1 MEERQPTGGSAA
13 LSSPEWDATQTRIL
27 DAADALLQRRG
38 VHGPTV
44 AELSRRAG
52 LSRPT
57 IYRNWDDADDVVR
70 SALLRRV
77 IGILDDLPHP
87 VRSRAELVDSVLT
100 FISRFRADAV
110 YARLLADEPESFTR
124 YTLQRVGQSQRR
136 ILRWLATAIGGAQ
149 HGDDVR
155 GDSPDDMA
163 VMLLLI
169 AQSAVLS
176 HGTVAELI
184 DEAAWQHELRA
195 ALDGY
200 LRP

>member
-1 MEERQPTGGSAA
+1 MKERQPQAPPGAGTPS
-13 LSSPEWDATQTRIL
+13 WDDTQSRIL

-38 VHGPTV
+38 VRGVTI
-44 AELSRRAG
+44 AELSRRAE

-57 IYRNWDDADDVVR
+57 IYRNWADADDVVR

-77 IGILDDLPHP
+77 IGILADLPAP
-87 VRSRAELVDSVLT
+87 VHTRADIVDAVLG
-100 FISRFRADAV
+100 FIARFRTDAV

-124 YTLQRVGQSQRR
+124 YTLQRVGQSQRM
-136 ILRWLATAIGGAQ
+136 ILRWLASAIASAQ
-149 HGDDVR
+149 AADDVR
-155 GDSPDDMA
+155 AGVPDEIA

-176 HGTVAELI
+176 HGTVAGII
-184 DEAAWQHELRA
+184 DDTAWERELRA
-195 ALDGY
+195 AVDGH